1 MATINKIT
9 WGNVIVDDQK
19 YGQVLI
25 VNGQVSER
33 DRARL
38 KKLFGTTHSIGNW
51 EKKKLISGQPEVIL
65 IASGWHGVLKVDPEF
80 KSHLASLKIK
90 LKVVLTPRVVKEY
103 HQLVENGK
111 KVNALIH
118 TTC

>member
-1 MATINKIT
+1 MVTINKIT
-9 WGNVIVDDQK
+9 WGNVVVDDQK

-25 VNGQVSER
+25 VGGQVSER
-33 DRARL
+33 DRKRL
-38 KKLFGTTHSIGNW
+38 KKLFGTTHRIGDW
-51 EKKKLISGQPEVIL
+51 EKKKLILGQPEVVL

-80 KSHLASLKIK
+80 KSQLALLKIK
-90 LKVVLTPRVVKEY
+90 LKVVLTPQVIKEY
-103 HQLVENGK
+103 HQLVKNGK